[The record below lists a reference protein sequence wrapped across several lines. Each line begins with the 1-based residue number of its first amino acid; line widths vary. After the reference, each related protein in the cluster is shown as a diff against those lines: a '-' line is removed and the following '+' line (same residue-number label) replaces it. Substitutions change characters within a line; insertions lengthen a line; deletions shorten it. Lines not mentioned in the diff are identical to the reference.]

1 MIADINDRNAIHSAS
16 PWMGGQM
23 GVIGCQN
30 MQSLGDY
37 SEKAGRPCKW

>member
-1 MIADINDRNAIHSAS
+1 MTVMPSTV
-16 PWMGGQM
+16 PVLVMGGQM